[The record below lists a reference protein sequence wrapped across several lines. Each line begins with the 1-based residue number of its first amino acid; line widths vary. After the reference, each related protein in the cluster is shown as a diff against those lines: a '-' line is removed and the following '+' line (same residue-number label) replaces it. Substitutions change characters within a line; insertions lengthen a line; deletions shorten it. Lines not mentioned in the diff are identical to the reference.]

1 VAAFASLV
9 LHRATWVRGRGGV
22 AEAEGGGLELT
33 DSGRPMLFT
42 VAEGRAERRQS
53 GDRSELPASR
63 PVDMDVDAF
72 LGGGV
77 GGGGGRGDNA
87 TRQAAHGQ
95 SHPPG
100 QPAPPSLSE
109 ASMPATVRESQPDAR
124 AEHADIC
131 GHIYEGMDDL
141 RRLLSTQQLEEVD
154 ARSQEIEGSG
164 SDTVS
169 DTCGELLS

>member
-1 VAAFASLV
+1 MPVAAFASLV

-77 GGGGGRGDNA
+77 GGGGGVVTMPRGRRPTA
-87 TRQAAHGQ
+87 KVTLRASRPPPLCQRQACLQQCG
-95 SHPPG
+95 SH
-100 QPAPPSLSE
+100 SL
-109 ASMPATVRESQPDAR
+109 MLAR
-124 AEHADIC
+124 
-131 GHIYEGMDDL
+131 
-141 RRLLSTQQLEEVD
+141 STQTYVDTYTKAWTTSGDYSRRSSWKKWTHEVKRLRGRGRTPCLTH
-154 ARSQEIEGSG
+154 A
-164 SDTVS
+164 VS
-169 DTCGELLS
+169 F